1 MTWDTVT
8 HTHILVSL
16 YSIEALR
23 FLHSECTSYCLTT
36 LRSRKL
42 FEFIIQICTNTKTTS
57 QASIGTVII
66 KIDQLR
72 RTLYKEQSQVISK
85 PLISL
90 IIVVFKGLHE
100 FWKWSK
106 VRFLRT
112 FDTVNQNSPYYKASR
127 DCAHRR
133 IYSFLPVVFHWNR
146 GLPWAKK

>member
-1 MTWDTVT
+1 MT

-72 RTLYKEQSQVISK
+72 RTLCKEQSEVISK
-85 PLISL
+85 TTDQLDHNCLQRP
-90 IIVVFKGLHE
+90 
-100 FWKWSK
+100 
-106 VRFLRT
+106 T
-112 FDTVNQNSPYYKASR
+112 
-127 DCAHRR
+127 R
-133 IYSFLPVVFHWNR
+133 ILKM
-146 GLPWAKK
+146 L